1 VSNEL
6 NKHLAGPQPRVEDFW
21 FTEDHEE
28 GPLVA
33 YRVVARDPEGECDK
47 VVMLVFSEV
56 QQTFWVGSM
65 DIDGNF
71 EPVNV
76 IKLGGHAA

>member
-21 FTEDHEE
+21 
-28 GPLVA
+28 
-33 YRVVARDPEGECDK
+33 
-47 VVMLVFSEV
+47 FSEV